1 MLATPTTT
9 QIANALHVV
18 QSPEAFADMPSL
30 RAMAWGTLMSQ
41 RGHRVNQIRIAQMQ
55 RAQRVTDGVQA
66 HIDNAV
72 EGFCAPAQQ
81 QGA

>member
-9 QIANALHVV
+9 QIADALHVV
-18 QSPEAFADMPSL
+18 QSPETFCDQPSL
-30 RAMAWGTLMSQ
+30 RAIAWGTLMSQ

-55 RAQRVTDGVQA
+55 RAQRVTEGVQA
-66 HIDNAV
+66 HIAKAV
-72 EGFCAPAQQ
+72 EGFCNPAQQ

>member
-18 QSPEAFADMPSL
+18 QSPELFANTPSL

-55 RAQRVTDGVQA
+55 RAQRVTEGVQA
-66 HIDNAV
+66 HIAKAL
-72 EGFCAPAQQ
+72 EGFCTPIQQ